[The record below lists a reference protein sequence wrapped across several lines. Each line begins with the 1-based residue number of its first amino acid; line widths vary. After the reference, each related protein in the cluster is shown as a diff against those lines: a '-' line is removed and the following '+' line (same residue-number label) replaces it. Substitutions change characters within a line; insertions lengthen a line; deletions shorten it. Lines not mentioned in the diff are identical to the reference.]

1 MILGDLLDAPVRG
14 SSDEPLGYVV
24 DVRFVLDGPLDGQLA
39 APRLH
44 GLLVSPRTGTSFLG
58 YERTGVRSPAL
69 LARWLRRRHRGTFLV
84 PWADVEAVAPG
95 AVRLRDGF
103 RRLSPDLPG
112 RPPQRPDLHRA
123 K

>member
-14 SSDEPLGYVV
+14 ASDEPLGYVV

-58 YERTGVRSPAL
+58 YERTGVRAPAL
-69 LARWLRRRHRGTFLV
+69 LARYYAWRHRGTFLV
-84 PWADVEAVAPG
+84 RWEDVASVAHGSVHLVPT
-95 AVRLRDGF
+95 F
-103 RRLSPDLPG
+103 RRLSPALS
-112 RPPQRPDLHRA
+112 RPAAQRP
-123 K
+123 